1 MRWRL
6 LLPLL
11 TIALLLFP
19 GVALAQ
25 GTTNVNDL
33 LLRIDGPIT
42 VNANEEVGTVVVI
55 SDNAV
60 VSGIVRHELI
70 VINGDATVTGTV
82 EGSVTVYRGTL
93 DLRGNARVNGD
104 VNLIDSDIVR
114 APASTVQGSI
124 NNGSV
129 TWSGWELFAFSVYL
143 WLSGTIA
150 LIVAGLIFAAVGGR
164 QMTAAGG
171 LMTRQTGATI
181 LSAVLVGFGIPIL
194 AVVAMLTVLGIPLG
208 LGLLLFLIPA
218 LWFFG
223 YLVAGAKLG
232 MVILRQQTSNHPYLA
247 TTLGLVLLQAVGL
260 VPFLGGLVGL
270 LAGIFGTGALVL
282 LGWNA
287 WRGPSA
293 GTPAA
298 PAAPSRTIE
307 PAPGD

>member
-6 LLPLL
+6 LLPLI

-25 GTTNVNDL
+25 GSTNVNDL
-33 LLRIDGPIT
+33 LLRVNGPIT
-42 VNANEEVGTVVVI
+42 VNANEEVGTVVVV

-93 DLRGNARVNGD
+93 DLSGNARVTGD
-104 VNLIDSDIVR
+104 VNLIDSNIVR
-114 APASTVQGSI
+114 ASSSTVQGSI
-124 NNGSV
+124 NNSSFN
-129 TWSGWELFAFSVYL
+129 WSGWELFAFSVYL
-143 WLSGTIA
+143 WISGTIL

-164 QMTAAGG
+164 QLMAAGD
-171 LMTRQTGATI
+171 LMTRQTGTTI
-181 LSAVLVGFGIPIL
+181 LAAVLVGFGIPIL
-194 AVVAMLTVLGIPLG
+194 AVVAMATVLGIPLG

-223 YLVAGAKLG
+223 YLAAGAKLG
-232 MVILRQQTSNHPYLA
+232 MAIMRQQTGEHPYLA
-247 TTLGLVLLQAVGL
+247 TTVGLILLQAVGL

-287 WRGPSA
+287 WRGPSSGA
-293 GTPAA
+293 PATPAA
-298 PAAPSRTIE
+298 PTRTIE